1 MLILKRLLIW
11 FVETCFEVLLL
22 GLALLAMFG
31 YDQGAFVKG
40 LGFYT
45 SALTLL
51 SVTTGYLLTTVVARG
66 AWKSQKLWSYSAVA
80 TVLFLIHS
88 QIFFHAATGAT
99 RSERL
104 SMQLAGCCVVF
115 ACTIAGTFAL
125 RQWAPARS
133 KLAEPQP

>member
-1 MLILKRLLIW
+1 MLILKRLSIW
-11 FVETCFEVLLL
+11 LVETCFEVLLL

-66 AWKSQKLWSYSAVA
+66 AWKSHKLWSYSAVA

-99 RSERL
+99 KSERL
-104 SMQLAGCCVVF
+104 SMQLAGCCIVF
-115 ACTIAGTFAL
+115 ACTFLGSFVL
-125 RQWAPARS
+125 RRWMPTSTQTT
-133 KLAEPQP
+133 